1 MFHLS
6 YLLKYFFN
14 NLIKC
19 QNIQLTAIRSF
30 HPSFTPPRP
39 PCIRLHHVHKVYN
52 SHSFQ
57 TPLVLPHFRIRFC
70 QQQGN
75 FQSLSV
81 KHMLEIWDILVLNG
95 VGIVPCCYLLA
106 EV

>member
-30 HPSFTPPRP
+30 HPSFTPQDP
-39 PCIRLHHVHKVYN
+39 PVFAYTTSIRYITVTASKLLWYYT
-52 SHSFQ
+52 FQ
-57 TPLVLPHFRIRFC
+57 NKILSTARKFSIFVC
-70 QQQGN
+70 QD
-75 FQSLSV
+75 V
-81 KHMLEIWDILVLNG
+81 LEIWDILVLNG

>member
-1 MFHLS
+1 MSEYTTDSHQVISSIL
-6 YLLKYFFN
+6 
-14 NLIKC
+14 
-19 QNIQLTAIRSF
+19 
-30 HPSFTPPRP
+30 HPPKTS